1 MQLSCETAVL
11 IQQEFG
17 LATAGKSVKLR
28 KLRSASRKLMLGFL
42 LIFMN
47 LPEKI
52 PCSIIPCRASV
63 VSAEFADFGPLAALS
78 SWGAVGN
85 RMGL

>member
-1 MQLSCETAVL
+1 
-11 IQQEFG
+11 
-17 LATAGKSVKLR
+17 
-28 KLRSASRKLMLGFL
+28 MLGFL